1 MISSTKSSK
10 MDYNEPKERR
20 KKSDKAKDKMKRNG
34 TYSQKHVRQVEA
46 VVEKKSQKP
55 K

>member
-1 MISSTKSSK
+1 
-10 MDYNEPKERR
+10 MDYKEPKERR

-34 TYSQKHVRQVEA
+34 TYSQKHVRQMEA
-46 VVEKKSQKP
+46 TVEKKSQNP